1 MKHIFFVALLL
12 ANIISQSAHA
22 QSTTGSISGTVVD
35 SESGETLIGV
45 NVVLEGTLKGTAT
58 DIDGKYALKSVEPGI
73 YTLIVSYISFTTQ
86 RITGVE
92 IKAGETVQ
100 MDIILNPETEF
111 LDEIVVTAEVV
122 LDNEAGLL
130 KQRQKSIS
138 FSDAISAESISRT
151 GAGDAASA
159 MKKVVGASVVGGK
172 YVYVRGLGDR
182 YSSSHLNG
190 VELPSADPDKKS
202 FQFDIFPSNL
212 LENII
217 TIKTFTPDKPGNFS
231 GGLVNVITKDFPEK
245 RTFSVSFSGG
255 YNELA
260 SGKKGYLSTISSTD
274 NFGRD
279 DGLRSIPSKV
289 IEYLSDEDFVL
300 PSANSAKYYTDRAYL
315 LDDFSRQFNNEMLPS
330 LYTLPYNYSASLS
343 FGDQT
348 EILSNPLGYSL
359 SLTYSKSASN
369 YTNGDLGRWQLI
381 GSLEQSEGLTNLFSL
396 RDQKSQISVDIG
408 LLAGLSYKIGA
419 HTKISTNFLS
429 TLSGQHGARY
439 ITGTWT
445 EEYPDRVYQSS
456 VIQYIERSLNSIQ
469 FAGKHNIAPILN
481 STIDWKY
488 STATNT
494 QNEPDLRFLTYLI
507 DNSIPESPS
516 LGIPSSGLQRPAR
529 FFRDLDETNNNIQ
542 FDYTVPLEFLEY
554 NGGKIKAGYY
564 GQTIEREFNENRFE
578 YGIAN
583 TVPLTNYQ
591 DDINSFFNLLGI
603 IDSSQ
608 VGSRM
613 RYTFGNTLN
622 DNTNDKNQYEAE
634 KNITAYYLMVELPV
648 LSNLKLIGGVRA
660 ENTDML
666 IQSADTLQTPGKLDN
681 NDLLP
686 AVSFIYNL
694 SENLNIRASYTN
706 TIARPTFRELAPY
719 TTFDFVGDFIFTG
732 NADLKR
738 TLIKNTDFR
747 VEWFPNAGEIIAFS
761 GFYKEMEN
769 PIERVVRTDVNRA
782 QTVQNVEVANVYGIE
797 FEIRKNLG
805 FFAPFLEDFQFS
817 NNFSLVHSEVSIP
830 EDELYNIRVND
841 PDASGIRSLAG
852 QSPYLINFDLQYF
865 NEENG
870 MSVNTSFNRFG
881 DRLYSVALGAI
892 PDVFERA
899 YSTLDLVINKSFES
913 GLKVKLS
920 AKNILNPEIKLSH
933 DLGSQEFIYQSYKT
947 GRSISLGLSFSI

>member
-1 MKHIFFVALLL
+1 
-12 ANIISQSAHA
+12 
-22 QSTTGSISGTVVD
+22 
-35 SESGETLIGV
+35 
-45 NVVLEGTLKGTAT
+45 
-58 DIDGKYALKSVEPGI
+58 
-73 YTLIVSYISFTTQ
+73 
-86 RITGVE
+86 
-92 IKAGETVQ
+92 
-100 MDIILNPETEF
+100 
-111 LDEIVVTAEVV
+111 
-122 LDNEAGLL
+122 
-130 KQRQKSIS
+130 
-138 FSDAISAESISRT
+138 
-151 GAGDAASA
+151 
-159 MKKVVGASVVGGK
+159 
-172 YVYVRGLGDR
+172 
-182 YSSSHLNG
+182 
-190 VELPSADPDKKS
+190 
-202 FQFDIFPSNL
+202 
-212 LENII
+212 
-217 TIKTFTPDKPGNFS
+217 
-231 GGLVNVITKDFPEK
+231 
-245 RTFSVSFSGG
+245 
-255 YNELA
+255 
-260 SGKKGYLSTISSTD
+260 
-274 NFGRD
+274 
-279 DGLRSIPSKV
+279 
-289 IEYLSDEDFVL
+289 
-300 PSANSAKYYTDRAYL
+300 
-315 LDDFSRQFNNEMLPS
+315 MLPS

-348 EILSNPLGYSL
+348 EILSNPLGYTL

-381 GSLEQSEGLTNLFSL
+381 GSLDQSEGLTNLFSL

-408 LLAGLSYKIGA
+408 LLAGLSYKIGT

-469 FAGKHNIAPILN
+469 FAGKHNITPLLN

-488 STATNT
+488 SIATNT

-507 DNSIPESPS
+507 DNSIPELPS

-542 FDYTVPLEFLEY
+542 FDYTVPLEFFEF

-583 TVPLTNYQ
+583 TVPLTDYQ

-608 VGSRM
+608 VGSKM

-622 DNTNDKNQYEAE
+622 DNTNDKNQYKAE

-648 LSNLKLIGGVRA
+648 LSNLKLIGGIRA

-738 TLIKNTDFR
+738 TLIKNSDFR

-769 PIERVVRTDVNRA
+769 FQR
-782 QTVQNVEVANVYGIE
+782 
-797 FEIRKNLG
+797 
-805 FFAPFLEDFQFS
+805 LE
-817 NNFSLVHSEVSIP
+817 N
-830 EDELYNIRVND
+830 
-841 PDASGIRSLAG
+841 
-852 QSPYLINFDLQYF
+852 SPMEKYPN
-865 NEENG
+865 
-870 MSVNTSFNRFG
+870 
-881 DRLYSVALGAI
+881 
-892 PDVFERA
+892 
-899 YSTLDLVINKSFES
+899 
-913 GLKVKLS
+913 
-920 AKNILNPEIKLSH
+920 
-933 DLGSQEFIYQSYKT
+933 
-947 GRSISLGLSFSI
+947 